1 MIHPDLGLGIDAI
14 DLERRTKSPTLLKKV
29 IQNEIGLENLG
40 EELRVLYVALTRAKE
55 KLILTGTVPHAADKL
70 EACQLEQENSQKETL
85 DFTKLAR
92 ATSYYDWILPAAV
105 RKTEEV
111 PIELKVIG
119 VDTLVEGEVDKE
131 AADYLEKEVFLEKIE
146 AEEHPMAVTDE
157 RFRAKIEEA
166 FSYRYPYQG
175 EDQLKMKYTVSE
187 LKKYAA
193 ASEEEDGEILIPE
206 EEIVPILPNFMK
218 EEEEVKGATKGTAYH
233 KVMELLDFSK
243 IYTMDLLRENIE
255 NLKNEGYLDAGTAG
269 CIQKKEIMEFLNTNV
284 GKRMQNAARAK
295 TLYREQP
302 FVLGVDAK
310 EFYPDQKKGEMVLIQ
325 GIIDAYFEEDGEII
339 VLDYKTDRVQTEAEL
354 KDRYREQLRL
364 YTKALEQIIRKKVK
378 EQIIYSFTLR
388 KEIHLEDYKN
398 D

>member
-1 MIHPDLGLGIDAI
+1 M
-14 DLERRTKSPTLLKKV
+14 
-29 IQNEIGLENLG
+29 
-40 EELRVLYVALTRAKE
+40 
-55 KLILTGTVPHAADKL
+55 
-70 EACQLEQENSQKETL
+70 
-85 DFTKLAR
+85 
-92 ATSYYDWILPAAV
+92 
-105 RKTEEV
+105 
-111 PIELKVIG
+111 IG

-131 AADYLEKEVFLEKIE
+131 AADYLEKEVFLAKSRSR
-146 AEEHPMAVTDE
+146 EHPMAVTDE
-157 RFRAKIEEA
+157 RFRDKNRGSI
-166 FSYRYPYQG
+166 SYRYPYQG
-175 EDQLKMKYTVSE
+175 EDQMKMKYTVSE

-233 KVMELLDFSK
+233 KVMELLDFTK

-310 EFYPDQKKGEMVLIQ
+310 EFYPDQKKG
-325 GIIDAYFEEDGEII
+325 
-339 VLDYKTDRVQTEAEL
+339 
-354 KDRYREQLRL
+354 
-364 YTKALEQIIRKKVK
+364 
-378 EQIIYSFTLR
+378 
-388 KEIHLEDYKN
+388 
-398 D
+398 